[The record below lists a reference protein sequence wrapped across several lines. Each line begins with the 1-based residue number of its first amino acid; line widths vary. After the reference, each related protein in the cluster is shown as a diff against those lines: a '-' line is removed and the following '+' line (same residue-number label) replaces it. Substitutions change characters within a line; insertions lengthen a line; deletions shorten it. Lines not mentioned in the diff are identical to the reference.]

1 MQTLDFLNIDEGV
14 ESNEDFMPGGNFVL
28 DTGMYPMVVDL
39 AYLGESSGG
48 AVSVTIHLKEVGGK
62 RQHRETFY
70 VTSGKAKGRK
80 NTYEKNGVKHLLPG
94 MEAVN
99 QLATITAGKPLPGLT
114 PEEKTIKL
122 WNFQERKE
130 LPTKVPALTQIIGAT
145 VLVALTKCAENKRTK
160 VGDEYIDTNERK
172 EFNEVGKFL
181 HEDRFSVAEKI
192 GSATDTAYYTRWT
205 NSFDGDY
212 VNDKFKPVAPGAGVE
227 AASADAAVASQ
238 SVVDDLFGDD

>member
-28 DTGMYPMVVDL
+28 NTGMYPMVVDM
-39 AYLGESSGG
+39 AYLGESTGG

-94 MEAVN
+94 MESVN
-99 QLATITAGKPLPGLT
+99 QLATITTGKALPGLT
-114 PEEKTIKL
+114 PEEKTIKV
-122 WNFQERKE
+122 WNFEARKE
-130 LPTKVPALTQIIGAT
+130 LPTKVPALTEMIGGT
-145 VLVALTKCAENKRTK
+145 VLAAITKTAENKRQL
-160 VGDEYIDTNERK
+160 VAGEYIDTNEKR

-181 HEDRFSVAEKI
+181 HDDRYSVAEKI
-192 GSATDTAYYTRWT
+192 GSATETGYYTRWT
-205 NSFDGDY
+205 ESFDADY

-227 AASADAAVASQ
+227 AASAEAATAAT